1 MANPTDKPAIE
12 EKIENGEVKVQ
23 GGSVKVPMPEKTEK
37 ALKKKAKKNGTTSDK
52 VAEEI
57 IKENLNENKFE
68 GFINPYGFLHL
79 GKKLIEKFG
88 AKVGEKTDVTIEL
101 QGDTL
106 IIKRA

>member
-1 MANPTDKPAIE
+1 MVSPTDKPAIE
-12 EKIENGEVKVQ
+12 EKISNGEVKVN
-23 GGSVKVPMPEKTEK
+23 GNRVKVPTTEKADK
-37 ALKKKAKKNGTTSDK
+37 ALKKKAKKDGTTPDK
-52 VAEEI
+52 AAEEI